1 MAGEGRGGYRRPSKP
16 AAVSGPG
23 ALSARTDGGATDQ
36 PPMVAAGGGY
46 GERKE
51 MMGVQQGAPL
61 AGGGGSTPTAASLP
75 GLMDPTARPDEP
87 ITAGAD
93 AGPGPSAA
101 AVGLAPVGATQIDDQ
116 TRERLKAA
124 LPTLLWL
131 ASQPKASEQTRQ
143 FVRQL
148 RADL

>member
-1 MAGEGRGGYRRPSKP
+1 MAEGQHGGYRRPSSP

-23 ALSARTDGGATDQ
+23 ALSRRTDGAAHQ
-36 PPMVAAGGGY
+36 APQVAPGNGY

-51 MMGVQQGAPL
+51 MLDIQSSSPMQ
-61 AGGGGSTPTAASLP
+61 GGGGSTPVAASLP
-75 GLMDPTARPDEP
+75 PLNAPSARPDEP
-87 ITAGAD
+87 ITAGA
-93 AGPGPSAA
+93 AFGPGVGPDAA
-101 AVGLAPVGATQIDDQ
+101 GIKQVGPTQIDDQ
-116 TRERLKAA
+116 TRERLYGA

-131 ASQPKASEQTRQ
+131 ASQPKASEQTKQ